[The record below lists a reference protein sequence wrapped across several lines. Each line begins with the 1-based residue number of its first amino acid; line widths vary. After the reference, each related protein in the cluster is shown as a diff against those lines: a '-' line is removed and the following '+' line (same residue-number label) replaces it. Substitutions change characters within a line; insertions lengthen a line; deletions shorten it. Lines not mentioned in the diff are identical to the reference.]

1 MRSQTVTASESASL
15 QLQIVTASQ
24 HKRNIK
30 ATPYAFTKQGIAML
44 SGVINSEK
52 TINMNIAVMTAFVAI
67 RKIVLLKNDEKQALK
82 EIQQQISE
90 HDVQL
95 SQIYDAIENL
105 LDDKAAQ
112 KKWDEKEKIG
122 FKK

>member
-1 MRSQTVTASESASL
+1 
-15 QLQIVTASQ
+15 
-24 HKRNIK
+24 
-30 ATPYAFTKQGIAML
+30 
-44 SGVINSEK
+44 
-52 TINMNIAVMTAFVAI
+52 MTAFVAI